1 MKNFDIENLERKNI
15 FRTPDHFFDEI
26 QKNVL
31 QETVYKQD
39 KEVKSGKVFK
49 LNWAYAAAAAMAM
62 IFGITYFIGNDEEV
76 QPTKTLAV
84 ANKVENNEVNAEK
97 EIPLEII
104 PEEIVD
110 EKTYANVDE
119 VVPAENASNLTSVPV
134 NYQRTAPAA
143 PVEAPKAIASAVVE
157 TKMETANNQLYLPEV
172 AEIDETMMDEVL
184 SSFTYAELQEA
195 TNNTEQ
201 DIYLD
206 LYN

>member
-97 EIPLEII
+97 ETALEII

-119 VVPAENASNLTSVPV
+119 AAPAENSRNLTSAPV
-134 NYQRTAPAA
+134 NYQRTAPVT
-143 PVEAPKAIASAVVE
+143 PVEAPKAIASAVAETKVE
-157 TKMETANNQLYLPEV
+157 TVNNQLYLPEV